1 MIQIPV
7 IFAEIVIITLC
18 VTFLVTVFTVIY
30 KAIEYYKTPNE
41 DVKESKR
48 YNNKN
53 S

>member
-1 MIQIPV
+1 MEIPV

-18 VTFLVTVFTVIY
+18 ITFVVTVFTVIY
-30 KAIEYYKTPNE
+30 KAVEYYKTPDK

>member
-1 MIQIPV
+1 MKIPV
-7 IFAEIVIITLC
+7 IFAEIVIVVLCITF
-18 VTFLVTVFTVIY
+18 VVTVFTVIY

>member
-1 MIQIPV
+1 MKIPV
-7 IFAEIVIITLC
+7 IFAEIVVIVLC
-18 VTFLVTVFTVIY
+18 VTFIVTVFTVIY
-30 KAIEYYKTPNE
+30 KAIEYYRTPNE